1 LAILIYRRL
10 KYGMKYVEQAQQS
23 YEQQYPQRPRTLRA
37 KRVKQM
43 GYAMVDLQTGE
54 LVS

>member
-1 LAILIYRRL
+1 ML
-10 KYGMKYVEQAQQS
+10 KYGMDYVDQGQQA
-23 YEQQYPQRPRTLRA
+23 YEKQYQERTRKLLA